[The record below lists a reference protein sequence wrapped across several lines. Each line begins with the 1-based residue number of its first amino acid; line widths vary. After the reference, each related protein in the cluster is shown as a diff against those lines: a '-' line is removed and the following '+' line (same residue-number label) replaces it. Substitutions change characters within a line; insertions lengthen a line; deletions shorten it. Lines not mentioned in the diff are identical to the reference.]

1 MELCAVGRTSR
12 CRYRSFLVGATSTS
26 NRARHLVFE
35 SLHSCGYFCRCL
47 GSRSIQSVVL
57 VAMVI
62 AAIVVLWNL
71 SIFCLYT
78 LRLALKVIIAASFRN
93 IDSFPKCVVLSL
105 TITEITMIIVTIVRR
120 ASGILSV
127 FCLLSWISNVSA
139 ISYPNSG
146 ILLAGTAFLPSL
158 VFPSCS
164 SSYS

>member
-1 MELCAVGRTSR
+1 MWL
-12 CRYRSFLVGATSTS
+12 FL
-26 NRARHLVFE
+26 
-35 SLHSCGYFCRCL
+35 SLL
-47 GSRSIQSVVL
+47 GFISSRSIQFVVL

-78 LRLALKVIIAASFRN
+78 LRLTLKVVSAASFRN
-93 IDSFPKCVVLSL
+93 IASFPNCVVLSL
-105 TITEITMIIVTIVRR
+105 TITEIMMIIVTIVCR
-120 ASGILSV
+120 ASGILFV
-127 FCLLSWISNVSA
+127 FCLFSLISNVSA
-139 ISYPNSG
+139 ISHPNSG